1 MVKIGRKE
9 KTLCG
14 GKLVVT
20 SFKKLNPKMFAPLHN
35 FTKQE
40 LNKAVAACTPD
51 GKIYVNTEAKGYELA
66 YGTLEILMQENRATL
81 EQYEKEYGKKFPD
94 IKDFDDWAEWSE
106 KAQKEGKQN
115 EIVYSFSALMIPI
128 ELKRRAIEKGYYGK
142 IHQFP
147 G

>member
-1 MVKIGRKE
+1 MVKTGQKE
-9 KTLCG
+9 KVLCG

-20 SFKKLNPKMFAPLHN
+20 NFKKLNPKMFAPLHN

-40 LNKAVAACTPD
+40 LNKAA
-51 GKIYVNTEAKGYELA
+51 GVNTEVKGYELFF
-66 YGTLEILMQENRATL
+66 GTLELLMQENRATL

-94 IKDFDDWAEWSE
+94 VKNFDDWAEWSE
-106 KAQKEGKQN
+106 KAQKEGRQKDS
-115 EIVYSFSALMIPI
+115 VYSFAVLVIPI